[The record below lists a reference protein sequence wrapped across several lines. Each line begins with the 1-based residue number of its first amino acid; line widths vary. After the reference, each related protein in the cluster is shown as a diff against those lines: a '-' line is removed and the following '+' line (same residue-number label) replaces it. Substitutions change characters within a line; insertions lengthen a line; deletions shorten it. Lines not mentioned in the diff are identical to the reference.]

1 MTCELG
7 DRESPRLKIKP
18 ERDDW
23 CPPTLTPLTTVRPLE
38 CGWLSCDLG
47 ALLTGRSG
55 ATRIPVPAFLIEH
68 PRGLVLFDTGLHPE
82 LADNTER
89 LRSVASMFTP
99 EVSEGD
105 VVSAR
110 LQQLGYDP
118 DDVAIIATSHLHF
131 DHCGGTALVPN
142 ARLVVQRAEW
152 EAAHD
157 PGMIEL
163 GGYNP
168 GDFEVGHDVQL
179 LDGDH
184 DLFGDGA
191 LRLIVTPGHTAGH
204 QSLIVDDRTVLLGD
218 ACYCQLAL
226 DGDELPPF
234 CHNEQRQRATFEWVR
249 ARQAA
254 GQSVIYSH
262 DPGQWATLPPEL

>member
-1 MTCELG
+1 
-7 DRESPRLKIKP
+7 
-18 ERDDW
+18 
-23 CPPTLTPLTTVRPLE
+23 LTTVRPLE

-47 ALLTGRSG
+47 ALIAGRGG

-82 LADNTER
+82 LAHSSAR
-89 LRSVASMFTP
+89 LRSVASIFTA
-99 EVSEGD
+99 EVSED
-105 VVSAR
+105 EVVAAR
-110 LQQLGYDP
+110 LRQHGYDP
-118 DDVAIIATSHLHF
+118 ADIAVVASSHLHF
-131 DHCGGTALVPN
+131 DHCGGHSLVPN
-142 ARLVVQRAEW
+142 ARVVVQRPEW

-168 GDFEVGHDVQL
+168 DDFEVGHDVEL

-191 LRLIVTPGHTAGH
+191 LRLVVTDGHTAGH
-204 QSLIVDDRTVLLGD
+204 QSLIVDGRTVLLGD
-218 ACYCQLAL
+218 ACYCQTAL
-226 DGDELPPF
+226 DDDELPPF
-234 CHNEQRQRATFEWVR
+234 SHDAARQRATFEWVR

-262 DPGQWATLPPEL
+262 DPGQWATLPAAL